1 MTMIILDTLIRAII
15 VGYVAYII
23 FGSVNESKR

>member
-15 VGYVAYII
+15 ISYVAYIF
-23 FGSVNESKR
+23 FGGTNESKR